1 MASIIKI
8 KRSGTAG
15 NPATLASGEF
25 AYSYLTDNGTNGG
38 DRLYLG
44 TGTESVGNAANH
56 EVVAGR
62 YYTRLIDASSSTGGI
77 LTTNAKSIPIL
88 SATGT
93 IDKWY
98 VGNVYTSV
106 NTIST
111 TDTDGDLI
119 LNPNGTGK
127 VKIANTWTLP
137 RSAGTSDYV
146 LKTDG
151 SNTSTWV
158 EPKIYI
164 GSTAVNLFNTSGT
177 VTSLAVDISGK
188 ATTAGTADQVGHSI
202 TFNTTGGAAAGT
214 TFDGSAAKTID
225 YSTVGALSS
234 AASFYIGTTSISVT
248 QATGTITS
256 LAVDISGKATTAGTA
271 DQVGHTL
278 SAGTD
283 IDFDAGTTFDGAT
296 DRTLNVT
303 STLSTV
309 VGRGATTTTAITVG
323 GLTIN
328 SGTKS
333 YSLPAEDGSS
343 GYYLKTNGSG
353 TLTWEAISAGS
364 DWYLG
369 STMLGTSSGTVNSVS
384 GFETLSGGNYGG
396 NYVKVGDIG
405 FGPALGTTNSDSD
418 VRIETGASG
427 TVAHT
432 WLFKKDGTTSFN
444 GAYTFP
450 ASDGSTGYVLTTDGE
465 GNVSWS
471 ATAAT
476 QIQSDWT
483 QTDTGALD
491 YIKNKPN
498 LSDVAT
504 SGSYNDLLD
513 LPTLATVATSG
524 LYSDLS
530 GTPMLATVAT
540 SGLYS
545 DLSGTPMLATVAT
558 SGLYSDLSGTPTSIT
573 SFGITDGDPGTVLV
587 TDGSGNFS
595 FSSTVSGLTSVT
607 IGDLTI
613 HNDNEIEY
621 TGAAADGDITLTP
634 KGTGHISAS
643 NAFIKDVKDPEAD
656 QDAATKKYVDGVAQG
671 IHTHDSA
678 KVATGATLADISG
691 GGVSYSDGVAG
702 VGAFITLSTP
712 ITMLDGYS
720 LLNGDRILVKNEGDV
735 DGLGDYANGIYTWAT
750 GGTTLT
756 RAVDF
761 NTTTEVAGGDFVFV
775 TTGTVF
781 GKTGWV
787 QVNKT
792 TGIGSGHP
800 IDFRQF
806 SGAGTYL
813 AGNGLSI
820 TGNTFSV
827 NVATSGG
834 LEIVNDDIQ
843 LKSTV
848 AGNGLTYANGVIDVV
863 GTSDRISVTANAID
877 IASTYAGQNTIVTVG
892 TITGGIWQSN
902 AIGATYGGTAQTS
915 WAKGDLLYASDT
927 NTLAKL
933 AGGSDGQVLQMNSS
947 GLPVW
952 ATLDGGTYA

>member
-56 EVVAGR
+56 DVVGGR
-62 YYTRLIDASSSTGGI
+62 YYTRLIDA
-77 LTTNAKSIPIL
+77 TTTHGSLRTDAKSIPIL

-137 RSAGTSDYV
+137 RSAGTSNYV

-177 VTSLAVDISGK
+177 VTSLAVDISGNSS
-188 ATTAGTADQVGHSI
+188 TSDTADKVGNSL
-202 TFNTTGGAAAGT
+202 TFATTGGASSGT

-303 STLSTV
+303 STLNTV

-353 TLTWEAISAGS
+353 TLTWEAIGAGS

-369 STMLGTSSGTVNSVS
+369 TTKLGTSSGGVSSISGINKLAGGTSDRNYLSLNS
-384 GFETLSGGNYGG
+384 ETELGNTANASVKIVTGSGGT
-396 NYVKVGDIG
+396 VG
-405 FGPALGTTNSDSD
+405 
-418 VRIETGASG
+418 
-427 TVAHT
+427 HT
-432 WLFKKDGTTSFN
+432 WEFKADGTTRFN
-444 GAYTFP
+444 DAYTFP
-450 ASDGSTGYVLTTDGE
+450 AAKSSSAGYVLYDAAGDG
-465 GNVSWS
+465 VLSWAS
-471 ATAAT
+471 MPS
-476 QIQSDWT
+476 I
-483 QTDTGALD
+483 
-491 YIKNKPN
+491 
-498 LSDVAT
+498 
-504 SGSYNDLLD
+504 
-513 LPTLATVATSG
+513 
-524 LYSDLS
+524 
-530 GTPMLATVAT
+530 
-540 SGLYS
+540 
-545 DLSGTPMLATVAT
+545 
-558 SGLYSDLSGTPTSIT
+558 PTSL
-573 SFGITDGDPGTVLV
+573 GDLGVTDGDPGTVLV

-613 HNDNEIEY
+613 HNDTEIEY
-621 TGAAADGDITLTP
+621 TGAATDGDITLKP

-656 QDAATKKYVDGVAQG
+656 QDAATKKYVDGIAQG
-671 IHTHDSA
+671 IHTHDSVS
-678 KVATGATLADISG
+678 VATGDTLATLSG
-691 GGVSYSDGVAG
+691 GGVSYDNGTGG

-720 LLNGDRILVKNEGDV
+720 LANGNRILVKNEGDAG
-735 DGLGDYANGIYTWAT
+735 GLGDFVNGIYTWAT

-756 RAVDF
+756 RALDF
-761 NTTTEVAGGDFVFV
+761 NTTTEIAGGDFVFV
-775 TTGTVF
+775 ATGTAF

-792 TGIGSGHP
+792 TAIGSGHS

-813 AGNGLSI
+813 AGSGLSI
-820 TGNTFSV
+820 SGNTFSV

-915 WAKGDLLYASDT
+915 WAKGDLLYASDS

-933 AGGSDGQVLQMNSS
+933 AGGGEGQVLQMNSS

-952 ATLDGGTYA
+952 ANLDGGTYA